1 MTEITWSADGQRYF
15 EAGVDR
21 GVLYP
26 RLGPGV
32 PWNGLTAVS
41 ETPNGGGPIPFYA
54 DGYKYLNLSSA
65 EEFQA
70 NLSAFSAPS
79 EFGVCDG
86 TQGVLNGLFITQQPR
101 EQFGLS
107 YRTKVGNDTEG
118 ADHGYKLHL
127 VYNCLAS
134 PSARNNQTLS
144 KSVTPLSLSW
154 DITTT
159 PPDITGYRPSAHFVI
174 DSRYTPDTLISQFEG
189 MLYGTATTP
198 SFLPTIP
205 QLMALF
211 NSLVTIQ
218 LWTEGLAGAFGYV
231 STPAIRS
238 DVMPTPAP
246 GQSVLWLDTSAGYS
260 QLTLVTGE

>member
-1 MTEITWSADGQRYF
+1 MTELVWSAVGQRFF
-15 EAGVDR
+15 ETGVDR
-21 GVLYP
+21 GVLFP
-26 RLGPGV
+26 RVGPGV

-41 ETPNGGGPIPFYA
+41 ETPNGGSPMPFYA
-54 DGYKYLNLSSA
+54 DGYKYLNLASS

-70 NLSAFSAPS
+70 QLDAFSSPA

-107 YRTKVGNDTEG
+107 YRTKIGNDTDG
-118 ADHGYKLHL
+118 SDYGYKLHL
-127 VYNCLAS
+127 VYNCLAA
-134 PSARNNQTLS
+134 PSSRNNQ
-144 KSVTPLSLSW
+144 SVNNSSSPMALSW

-174 DSRYTPDTLISQFEG
+174 DSRYTPVSLMSQFEG
-189 MLYGTATTP
+189 MLYGTAATP
-198 SFLPTIP
+198 SFLPSIP

-211 NSLVTIQ
+211 DSLVTIQ

-238 DVMPTPAP
+238 AVMPTPAP